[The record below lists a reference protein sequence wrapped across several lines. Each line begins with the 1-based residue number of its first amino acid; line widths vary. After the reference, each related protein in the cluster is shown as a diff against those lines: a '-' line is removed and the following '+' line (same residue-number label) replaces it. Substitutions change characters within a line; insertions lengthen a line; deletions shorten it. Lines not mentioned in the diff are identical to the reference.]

1 MVRQKEFRA
10 QLNDE
15 EWEFLNTIREQN
27 PAIKTAH
34 DIFVL
39 FVNEHNTC
47 HQLKNEL
54 QTLRNIN
61 LNTQATNEILGEL
74 MLKGVGFRDANNLPV
89 TEVKIG
95 SQYLGIKS
103 AKKKIKEE
111 IESRQI
117 NKYWHKESVHE

>member
-1 MVRQKEFRA
+1 
-10 QLNDE
+10 
-15 EWEFLNTIREQN
+15 
-27 PAIKTAH
+27 
-34 DIFVL
+34 DIFIWFFFSSRRRHTRSKRDWSSDVCSSDL
-39 FVNEHNTC
+39 NEHNTC

-103 AKKKIKEE
+103 AKNKIKEE

-117 NKYWHKESVHE
+117 NKYWHKERVHE